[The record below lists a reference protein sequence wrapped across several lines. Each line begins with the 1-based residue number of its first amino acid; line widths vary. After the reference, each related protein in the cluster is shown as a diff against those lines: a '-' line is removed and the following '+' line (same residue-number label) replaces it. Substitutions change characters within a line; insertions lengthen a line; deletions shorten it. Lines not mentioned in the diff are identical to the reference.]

1 MCLTHIPGFCL
12 IDQFFHAYHKPGGV
26 LQGRID
32 AFESCCS
39 DMFYIS
45 VTLSDAKPRV
55 KALSTIGLHLWQLAS
70 SIDGSMLH

>member
-1 MCLTHIPGFCL
+1 
-12 IDQFFHAYHKPGGV
+12 
-26 LQGRID
+26 
-32 AFESCCS
+32 
-39 DMFYIS
+39 